1 MYEAPPGLLKEK
13 SKDELE
19 EKEEIKFEWQR
30 KFNAPREE

>member
-1 MYEAPPGLLKEK
+1 MYEPPPGLVKEK
-13 SKDELE
+13 GKDDDE